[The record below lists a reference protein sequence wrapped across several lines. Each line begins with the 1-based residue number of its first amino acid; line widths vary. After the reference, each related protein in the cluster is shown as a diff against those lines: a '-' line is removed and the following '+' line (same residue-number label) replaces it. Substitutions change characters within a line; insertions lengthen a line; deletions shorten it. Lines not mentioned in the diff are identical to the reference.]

1 MKITR
6 ESIPIGRENAVTR
19 RQLCEL
25 TGMNDRMVRHQISKL
40 RTEKSEDDM
49 VIVSISRNR
58 GYYRTNNPEEIA
70 HFIAEMRKRIRAT
83 RYAIKTAETA
93 LAHIRAKQ
101 AHFEALGT

>member
-6 ESIPIGRENAVTR
+6 ESIPIGREHALTR
-19 RQLCEL
+19 RDLCSI
-25 TGMNDRMVRHQISKL
+25 TGLNDREVRRQISAL
-40 RTEKSEDDM
+40 RAQKAEDDM
-49 VIVSISRNR
+49 VIVSVSRNR

-101 AHFEALGT
+101 AHFEELGT